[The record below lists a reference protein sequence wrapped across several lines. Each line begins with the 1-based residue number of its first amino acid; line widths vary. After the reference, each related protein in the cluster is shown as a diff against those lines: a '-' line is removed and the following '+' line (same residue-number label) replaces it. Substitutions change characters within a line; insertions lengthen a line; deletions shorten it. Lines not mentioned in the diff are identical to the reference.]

1 MHGVRQNIRN
11 IAAVRGRF
19 LGPSCAFNRSGFFS
33 PPRMRRKNEVEI
45 GVTFFLSLGRLECLE
60 FLMVADEDL
69 PVSTLFYTIAVIVVM
84 EIVIIGGSFLW
95 FR

>member
-1 MHGVRQNIRN
+1 MHGVRQKIRN

-60 FLMVADEDL
+60 FLMVDDEDL
-69 PVSTLFYTIAVIVVM
+69 PVSTLLYIIAVIAVM
-84 EIVIIGGSFLW
+84 GLLIVGGFLLW
-95 FR
+95 VR